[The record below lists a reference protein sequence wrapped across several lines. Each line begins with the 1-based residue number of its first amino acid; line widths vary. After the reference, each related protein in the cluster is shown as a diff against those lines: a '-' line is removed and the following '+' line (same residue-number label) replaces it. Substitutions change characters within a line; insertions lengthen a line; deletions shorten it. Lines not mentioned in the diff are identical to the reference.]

1 MHPKTSSTEAK
12 LRPIPASTA
21 MSNMVYI
28 TGGLSVIYENKIS
41 CYLKFM
47 LSITKEDS
55 KISHFIPPT
64 DVIIQQILYFSINL
78 VNLIEIVPVGL
89 NLT

>member
-1 MHPKTSSTEAK
+1 
-12 LRPIPASTA
+12 
-21 MSNMVYI
+21 
-28 TGGLSVIYENKIS
+28 
-41 CYLKFM
+41 M

-64 DVIIQQILYFSINL
+64 DVIIQQIMYFSINL

>member
-1 MHPKTSSTEAK
+1 
-12 LRPIPASTA
+12 
-21 MSNMVYI
+21 
-28 TGGLSVIYENKIS
+28 
-41 CYLKFM
+41 M

-78 VNLIEIVPVGL
+78 VNLIETVPVGITL
-89 NLT
+89 PSKVYILTKAYSELKYILRKIFFLHHS

>member
-28 TGGLSVIYENKIS
+28 TGGLSVIYKNKIS

-47 LSITKEDS
+47 LSITIEDS
-55 KISHFIPPT
+55 NISHFIPPT

-78 VNLIEIVPVGL
+78 VNLIETVPVGL

>member
-55 KISHFIPPT
+55 KIPPT
-64 DVIIQQILYFSINL
+64 DVIIQQIMYFSINL
-78 VNLIEIVPVGL
+78 VNLIETVPVGL